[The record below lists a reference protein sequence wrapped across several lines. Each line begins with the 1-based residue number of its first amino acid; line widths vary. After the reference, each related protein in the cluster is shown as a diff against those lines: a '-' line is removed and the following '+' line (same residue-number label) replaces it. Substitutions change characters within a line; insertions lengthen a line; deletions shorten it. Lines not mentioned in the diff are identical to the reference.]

1 MNLLLLF
8 FLVYW
13 IQLSFVVYCS
23 NDDEDYPLPVLVLV
37 PYPDPRIE
45 SGWDRGLE
53 LIPAARVAVKEI
65 NNRTDLLP
73 GYKIQLIEASSDAC
87 SVIITST
94 GMTNFAS
101 YALSTTRTNAIA
113 VTGLVCSS
121 VTAAISQVAGR
132 SEIDLLQ
139 IAMAYSPIFND
150 QNLYRRIWRVLP
162 SSLSYINAMIAL
174 MNHFNWN
181 KVSTLYDEQG
191 VYYQTTA
198 EIFREEITKSTG
210 NHVFLHLGI
219 DDSDIF
225 IDHALDQIA
234 NEAARIIFV
243 STTIPQAGI
252 LMCKVFNRNLIWPGF
267 MWILQAMVQAEIIAT
282 KACDLDTLNK
292 ALENVVFLNFPLE
305 NRHPDDILVS
315 GESYYEYRKKYFEEL
330 QSFQREDQVKKYL
343 SYFKFEPYGNDYS
356 NPMYDEIW
364 ALALAL
370 NSSLPDLESY
380 NLSLKNYQYNMSEIT
395 DIIERHLKN
404 VSFSGTLGDIRFD
417 ANHSSLVPVFIH
429 QIRNGYPVQIGDY
442 KIENDNLTLW
452 NISEIKFP
460 GDDFDIR
467 YNHISDPV
475 AIYLYFE
482 ACLCFLFTTLTLV
495 VMLCLYKSPEIR
507 ATSPLLSI
515 LIFTGAYMNI
525 AGSVVSIMRQRLV
538 LSPLTYTILCNID
551 RRLSEY
557 GLNIILATI
566 LIKLIRIFRVFT
578 HFGATGK
585 VWRDRYLFFIIL
597 AIATAIPIINN
608 GISIGLSPLHYKAVE
623 VFHNNENPPYKEI
636 EAMCVSDHFHIF
648 ETVSALY
655 TMFLLVCIVFFA
667 YQTRK
672 IEWRDFKDTKKV
684 IVFVFACTL
693 LLIGAMFPASRI
705 LHVLKEENVMVIM
718 LSVVFHLSAVLP
730 LMFLVAPKVFLI
742 FYYRCTDKT
751 ATFSFSS
758 SDTSQR
764 RTYRSFSLI
773 PSIPEFNVFRRTSK
787 GFILT
792 TFDPA
797 MLDQPP
803 KIIGVPSITIENL
816 STVSEESSSGTSV

>member
-1 MNLLLLF
+1 M
-8 FLVYW
+8 
-13 IQLSFVVYCS
+13 
-23 NDDEDYPLPVLVLV
+23 PVLVLV

-87 SVIITST
+87 SVIITAKSLINLSAYT
-94 GMTNFAS
+94 
-101 YALSTTRTNAIA
+101 LSTSRPDNAIA
-113 VTGLVCSS
+113 VTGLACST
-121 VTAAISQVAGR
+121 VTAAVSPIAGQ
-132 SEIDLLQ
+132 SEIDLIQ
-139 IAMAYSPIFND
+139 ISMSTSPIFRN
-150 QNLYRRIWRVLP
+150 QNRYRRLWRVLP
-162 SSLSYINAMIAL
+162 SSLPYNKAMIAL
-174 MNHFNWN
+174 MDHFNWN
-181 KVSTLYDEQG
+181 KVSTIYDEQG
-191 VYYQTTA
+191 VYFQTTA
-198 EIFREEITKSTG
+198 ELFHEVITKSASNTL
-210 NHVFLHLGI
+210 VLHLGI

-234 NEAARIIFV
+234 NKATRIIYV
-243 STTIPQAGI
+243 SATIPQSGI
-252 LMCKVFNRNLIWPGF
+252 LMCKAANRNLIWPGF
-267 MWILQAMVQAEIIAT
+267 VWIFQSVLQADIVKTET
-282 KACDLDTLNK
+282 CDLEILNK
-292 ALENVVFLNFPLE
+292 ALENVLFLTFPLN
-305 NRHPDDILVS
+305 NRQPNDVLVS
-315 GESYYEYRKKYFEEL
+315 GNSYDQYRKKYFKELEEL
-330 QSFQREDQVKKYL
+330 QKEDYIQQYL
-343 SYFKFEPYGNDYS
+343 SFFKFEPYGSDYS

-364 ALALAL
+364 ALTLAL
-370 NSSLPDLESY
+370 NSSLPDLESR

-417 ANHSSLVPVFIH
+417 ANHSSLVSVFIH

-566 LIKLIRIFRVFT
+566 LIKLIRIFHVFT

-585 VWRDRYLFFIIL
+585 VWRDCYLFFIIL

-758 SDTSQR
+758 TSQR
-764 RTYRSFSLI
+764 RTYHSFSLI